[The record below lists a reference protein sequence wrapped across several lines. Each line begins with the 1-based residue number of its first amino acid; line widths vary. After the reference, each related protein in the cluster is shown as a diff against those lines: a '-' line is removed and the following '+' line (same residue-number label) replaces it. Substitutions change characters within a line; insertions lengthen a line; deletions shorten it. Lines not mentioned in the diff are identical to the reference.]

1 MNRPSKND
9 RSTIPWVVDTNH
21 IVNWVQKKMP
31 VKHKNKTMY
40 LMLNEPSEP
49 QHEKNKVILHEK
61 RKMNNRIHTANIND
75 ITLLIE

>member
-1 MNRPSKND
+1 
-9 RSTIPWVVDTNH
+9 
-21 IVNWVQKKMP
+21 
-31 VKHKNKTMY
+31 MY